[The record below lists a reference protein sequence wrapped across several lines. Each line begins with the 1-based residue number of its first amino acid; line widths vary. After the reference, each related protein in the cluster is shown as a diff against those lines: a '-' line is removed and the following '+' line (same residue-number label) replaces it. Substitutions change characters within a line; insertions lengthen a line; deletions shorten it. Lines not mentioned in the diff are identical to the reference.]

1 MKNSGN
7 QEIQWIMKFHGNK
20 LQTFQEFPHQKEPS
34 PQIHLTVGTKANEDS
49 KASLQQD
56 LDSKRK
62 AIESLEGIVEAC
74 KDFKESSKEILEKQ
88 TDEATKSMEVAQNLK
103 SLFQLILEFTKI
115 MRKLRHE
122 EEKPP
127 PQDS

>member
-7 QEIQWIMKFHGNK
+7 QEILWIMQFQGNK
-20 LQTFQEFPHQKEPS
+20 LQKFQEFPHQKEPAS
-34 PQIHLTVGTKANEDS
+34 QIHLTVGAKAQEDS
-49 KASLQQD
+49 KAALQKD

-74 KDFKESSKEILEKQ
+74 KDFKETSKEILEKQ
-88 TDEATKSMEVAQNLK
+88 TDEATKSIEVAQNLK

-115 MRKLRHE
+115 MRKLRHQ

-127 PQDS
+127 PEDS